1 MVHFNFTLMVILL
14 MMMLAMTVRMAH
26 GALQFHISG
35 LGKGCKVPARR
46 AWPDATP
53 RSRRKKNIKSILN
66 ICGGMPRGC
75 KLPSAAIGKERK
87 RKTSAFCFCTLPPL
101 GIVFFHPSPFSFSFA
116 LAPSLFCVVFDTLP
130 PPPFFFGPL
139 PFAFVSPHFHHVLCP
154 CCAITTSH
162 CLERSVGVCR
172 SSIHGDGEK
181 LDMATQS
188 SRYTWNNPV
197 GNVAKNLTPK
207 MGLEKHTIFCKH
219 PSVTH
224 RAVPSPKTTPKS
236 EPPSPI
242 VFRYSC

>member
-116 LAPSLFCVVFDTLP
+116 LAPSLFCVVFFTLP
-130 PPPFFFGPL
+130 PPFFL
-139 PFAFVSPHFHHVLCP
+139 
-154 CCAITTSH
+154 
-162 CLERSVGVCR
+162 
-172 SSIHGDGEK
+172 
-181 LDMATQS
+181 
-188 SRYTWNNPV
+188 
-197 GNVAKNLTPK
+197 
-207 MGLEKHTIFCKH
+207 
-219 PSVTH
+219 
-224 RAVPSPKTTPKS
+224 VPSRLPLSRLISTMSFVPVVRS
-236 EPPSPI
+236 PPPIVLRDPLVFVVPPSMGM
-242 VFRYSC
+242 VKS